1 MCLLKVC
8 WLLHKDGDNVA
19 EADHTNGFVGL
30 VHQVHSVDACCS
42 KLVNDGAQRVTAVA
56 ANGRV
61 LWLCRQQEWSGG
73 RGAVGVSNPH
83 REREPA
89 SDCSTYPNV
98 ALRVRCLEEGAH
110 WLVEGRGKGGVCGCD
125 ANVAVG
131 NGANDD
137 AVVIKYGYSTDIL
150 LFQVKGGRGFARVGR
165 AG

>member
-1 MCLLKVC
+1 MSATPTK
-8 WLLHKDGDNVA
+8 
-19 EADHTNGFVGL
+19 
-30 VHQVHSVDACCS
+30 
-42 KLVNDGAQRVTAVA
+42 
-56 ANGRV
+56 
-61 LWLCRQQEWSGG
+61 
-73 RGAVGVSNPH
+73 

-150 LFQVKGGRGFARVGR
+150 LFHVKGGRGFARVRR
-165 AG
+165 AGEQKQTANEPHFVTFSVIILKALNASSSRWTE